1 VAVLEPSKPVSP
13 SDIDS
18 QLQKLN
24 AELDSQANSTAATQ
38 PGSLVNKAMEVRGSN
53 LCVCVG
59 GGSPSKSKG
68 DTGGGSWG

>member
-1 VAVLEPSKPVSP
+1 MAVLEPSKPVSP

-38 PGSLVNKAMEVRGSN
+38 PGSLVNKAMEVRGSI

-59 GGSPSKSKG
+59 GSPSKSRG
-68 DTGGGSWG
+68 NTGGGSWG